1 MLHTRTAA
9 RLARLV
15 VILPLTV
22 LFGAACED
30 DLGTKP
36 AANELAAITVSPN
49 PAYLMPNGPQQ
60 FTAVGTDNNGTVV
73 ALAPVTWTVVASGG
87 SINTISGM
95 FGADITE
102 SSFPNTVR
110 ACDSTA
116 TVCGFA
122 TVTVSSVAVGPGPA
136 TPTLGAAE
144 TYGILAGQSVTCVVG
159 GTINAD
165 VGISPGGTLTGFGP
179 GECTLTGSTELATPV
194 SLAAQ
199 NDLTTAYLAL
209 AGLACGTTVTPADLG
224 GRTLAP
230 GVYCAAAAMGVT
242 GTVTLDGQGNTNAVF
257 VFQVGSALTTSTTA
271 DIVLIGGAQARNVYW
286 QVGSSATLG
295 TGTTFRGN
303 ILALQTIT
311 LGNTATMLGRA
322 LARNGSVSLGTGNT
336 ITLP

>member
-15 VILPLTV
+15 VIFPLTV
-22 LFGAACED
+22 LFATACED
-30 DLGTKP
+30 DLGTRP

-49 PAYLMPNGPQQ
+49 PALLMPNGPQQ
-60 FTAVGTDNNGTVV
+60 FTATGTDNYGTAVI
-73 ALAPVTWTVVASGG
+73 LAPVTWSVVASGG

-95 FGADITE
+95 FGAD
-102 SSFPNTVR
+102 SSLSTFPNTVR
-110 ACDSTA
+110 ACDSTR

-122 TVTVSSVAVGPGPA
+122 TVTVSNTPAGPGPA
-136 TPTLGAAE
+136 TPTLGTAE
-144 TYGILAGQSVTCVVG
+144 MYGILAGQSVTCVVG

-165 VGISPGGTLTGFGP
+165 VGISPGGTLSGFGP
-179 GECTLTGSTELATPV
+179 GECTLTGGTELATP
-194 SLAAQ
+194 AADTAQ
-199 NDLTTAYLAL
+199 MDLTVAYLAL
-209 AGLACGTTVTPADLG
+209 AGQACNVTVTPADLG
-224 GRTLAP
+224 GRTLPP
-230 GVYCAAAAMGVT
+230 GVYCAAAAMDVT

-257 VFQVGSALTTSTTA
+257 VFQVGSALTTSSTA
-271 DIVLIGGAQARNVYW
+271 NIALIGGAQARNVYW

-311 LGNTATMLGRA
+311 LDNTATMLGRA
-322 LARNGSVSLGTGNT
+322 LARNGSITLGTGNT